1 MAEVSTSKK
10 SCRSISRG
18 RGEKPKDKKRN
29 KSPFPRKKSRARKLS
44 DSDRGSETK
53 RDSEQESVTEGNESS
68 PERTDR
74 SSRARRTKTNSE
86 NSGPSRLF
94 NDDDNGIKELNAKLE
109 RRGMLKSS
117 KIRRV
122 KILKGTAL
130 SQHLIKCLRNRMR

>member
-1 MAEVSTSKK
+1 MIKYLTSLHYEE
-10 SCRSISRG
+10 IFTG
-18 RGEKPKDKKRN
+18 RGEKSKDKRRN
-29 KSPFPRKKSRARKLS
+29 KSPFPKKKNRARKVI
-44 DSDRGSETK
+44 DSDRGSETEC
-53 RDSEQESVTEGNESS
+53 DSDMESATEGNESS